1 MRSRAAPSCGARTA
15 RSRSAAPYCQNT
27 ARIAPIWMKISIVT
41 RDASGYPIQSPTRI
55 RCPVEEMGRNSV
67 TPSTMRSTRAF
78 SSSGTVGS
86 YAIAGRDSSPRRLT
100 RPRRGGIASV
110 VRRVE
115 LSAVRICERCGRGR
129 AELTAGDGTLLAVPL
144 DPVCAREH
152 AAGIA
157 LREIV
162 LDVQAGVL
170 RALVT
175 YARGSEV
182 DVAGCSPQEGIRL
195 AVRRGLR
202 LYATDEALAHAAA
215 RPGTRGSETFH

>member
-1 MRSRAAPSCGARTA
+1 
-15 RSRSAAPYCQNT
+15 
-27 ARIAPIWMKISIVT
+27 
-41 RDASGYPIQSPTRI
+41 
-55 RCPVEEMGRNSV
+55 
-67 TPSTMRSTRAF
+67 
-78 SSSGTVGS
+78 
-86 YAIAGRDSSPRRLT
+86 LT

-129 AELTAGDGTLLAVPL
+129 AELTTGDGTMLAVPL
-144 DPVCAREH
+144 DPMCARELAAGGDTDVQSLDALVLAGLE

-182 DVAGCSPQEGIRL
+182 DVAECSPQEGVRL

-202 LYATDEALAHAAA
+202 LYASDEALAHAAA
-215 RPGTRGSETFH
+215 RPGTRGSETLH

>member
-1 MRSRAAPSCGARTA
+1 M
-15 RSRSAAPYCQNT
+15 
-27 ARIAPIWMKISIVT
+27 
-41 RDASGYPIQSPTRI
+41 
-55 RCPVEEMGRNSV
+55 
-67 TPSTMRSTRAF
+67 
-78 SSSGTVGS
+78 GS

-144 DPVCAREH
+144 DPVCARELAAGGDTDVQSLDALVLAGLE

-215 RPGTRGSETFH
+215 RPGTRGSETLH